1 MAVEKVPA
9 SYNLQEVMDRVVDK
23 GIVVVARNVFLSLLG
38 LEILVLEARAAA
50 ISIDTYLKYAEA
62 VGLVPVDRP
71 RHLTE
76 YVTRGREIAEIPPWP

>member
-23 GIVVVARNVFLSLLG
+23 GIVVVARNVLLSLLG

>member
-1 MAVEKVPA
+1 MEKVPA

-23 GIVVVARNVFLSLLG
+23 GIVVVARNVLLSLLG

-71 RHLTE
+71 RHVTE
-76 YVTRGREIAEIPPWP
+76 YVTRGRETAEIPPWP